1 MHNPD
6 DRHSPLT
13 IRQALAENYKERRR
27 LCQQARRE
35 READVRVGLTKKQ
48 QQVALRIL
56 VVTKCNHNAAAL
68 WIIQPNNFNGC
79 ERKDIHSK
87 YSDFLK
93 DTLNSDWA
101 SAIRSMRDQ
110 ESIEQQGHNIRVA
123 KSFVQGAP
131 LAQWVRQQHV
141 DKGLAPPSRHILQ
154 QMESS
159 DRMACIAADSGS
171 PLPVMPPLASVVTG
185 LDLEPLISIRC
196 NKRVQRWRRKWNVR
210 LSKIRGRETPSMSE
224 ITKKVPRR
232 PPKK

>member
-1 MHNPD
+1 MPASAP
-6 DRHSPLT
+6 RT
-13 IRQALAENYKERRR
+13 RGRCTRRTYKK
-27 LCQQARRE
+27 
-35 READVRVGLTKKQ
+35 T
-48 QQVALRIL
+48 
-56 VVTKCNHNAAAL
+56 AAGRTANIGTHKL
-68 WIIQPNNFNGC
+68 QSQCCSSVDHPAKNFNGC

-93 DTLNSDWA
+93 DKLNSDRA

-123 KSFVQGAP
+123 KSFVQAAP
-131 LAQWVRQQHV
+131 LAQWVRQQNV
-141 DKGLAPPSRHILQ
+141 DKGLAPPSRHIIQ

-185 LDLEPLISIRC
+185 LDLEPLISKRC

-210 LSKIRGRETPSMSE
+210 LSKIRGGETPSMSE

-232 PPKK
+232 PPKSKNSGPQFGGQKRTPLLCEQ